1 LRPLGLIT
9 IKGTHHAIEVVDLFG
24 LSVLV
29 VLGLSGGRVPRAIGL
44 VDVAGDV
51 QRVLLNVGELHL
63 KENMETSFK
72 LISKQKLKDESMMDK
87 RLSSG

>member
-1 LRPLGLIT
+1 
-9 IKGTHHAIEVVDLFG
+9 
-24 LSVLV
+24 V
-29 VLGLSGGRVPRAIGL
+29 VLGLSRSRVPRAIGL

-72 LISKQKLKDESMMDK
+72 IISKQKLKDESMISD
-87 RLSSG
+87 